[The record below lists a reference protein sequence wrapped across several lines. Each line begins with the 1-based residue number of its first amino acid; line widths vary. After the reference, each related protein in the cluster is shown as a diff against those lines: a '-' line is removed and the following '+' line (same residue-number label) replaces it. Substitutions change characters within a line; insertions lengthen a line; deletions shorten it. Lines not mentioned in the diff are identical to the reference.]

1 MPECPKHK
9 DKRGKKNGNLVN
21 YTVDDLYPGSKKNL
35 GKREVGQILMVREDI
50 RGKELLLDYG
60 AIAYIFDE

>member
-1 MPECPKHK
+1 
-9 DKRGKKNGNLVN
+9 LAN
-21 YTVDDLYPGSKKNL
+21 YTVDDLHPRSKKDL